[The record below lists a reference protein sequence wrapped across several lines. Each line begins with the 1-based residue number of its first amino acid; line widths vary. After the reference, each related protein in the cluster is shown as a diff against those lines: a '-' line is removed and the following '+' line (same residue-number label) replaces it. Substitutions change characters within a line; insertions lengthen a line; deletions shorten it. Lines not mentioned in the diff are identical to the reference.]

1 MKIILILP
9 FIAHIKA
16 VMLLI
21 TLPHLL
27 PLWQFQLLTAIMWG
41 VFHQPVV
48 ASPFYIDE
56 LLEGYSRLLLSR
68 LDKPD

>member
-1 MKIILILP
+1 MKTILILLL
-9 FIAHIKA
+9 ITNNQA
-16 VMLLI
+16 VMLLV

-27 PLWQFQLLTAIMWG
+27 SLWQFLLLTAIMRG

-48 ASPFYIDE
+48 ASPFNVNE
-56 LLEGYSRLLLSR
+56 LLKGYSRLLLAR